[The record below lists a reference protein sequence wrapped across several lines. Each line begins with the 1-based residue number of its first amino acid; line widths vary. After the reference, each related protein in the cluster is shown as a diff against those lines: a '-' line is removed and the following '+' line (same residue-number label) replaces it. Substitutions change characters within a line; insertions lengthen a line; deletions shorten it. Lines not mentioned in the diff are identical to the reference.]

1 MVRPQLNAEELC
13 VPFRPR
19 EPKVVGRNNAD
30 FPSGSLEW
38 SPPPAPPLSTL
49 FLDLGAFPVGTQY
62 LTNAVVRV
70 QRPGGDA
77 GLARCD
83 CHSHDLPAL
92 SRGIRVLRVHCLG
105 APESC
110 VHCHPL
116 LF

>member
-1 MVRPQLNAEELC
+1 MVRPQLNAEELR
-13 VPFRPR
+13 VPSRPR

-62 LTNAVVRV
+62 LTMSLSGFSVLEGTLAQQGVTATLMTC
-70 QRPGGDA
+70 QR
-77 GLARCD
+77 
-83 CHSHDLPAL
+83 
-92 SRGIRVLRVHCLG
+92 CLG